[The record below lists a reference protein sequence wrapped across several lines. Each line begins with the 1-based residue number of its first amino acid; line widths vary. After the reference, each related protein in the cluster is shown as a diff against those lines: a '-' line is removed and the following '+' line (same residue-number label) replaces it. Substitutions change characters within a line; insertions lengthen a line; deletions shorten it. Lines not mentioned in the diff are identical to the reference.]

1 MLFRSTILERVT
13 WQKKEHVF
21 FKADGSPY
29 ISESDNPIECQKY
42 GDGPI
47 SLNTKCKITYQQ
59 LIFFYVTISPS
70 SQTTCFAKQ
79 GKNIFFMVFSLILI
93 SVFYLNCFLFQ
104 ILWIWHL
111 FGCFW
116 AFTVPLMLVTKFQW
130 KRGQPMQFFWI
141 AKFTICQTWQNMAIL
156 VFWAHIWKC
165 QISSQVGYPWEDLAK
180 CRSDALTLCQ

>member
-1 MLFRSTILERVT
+1 MVYIFLNWIDKTKDLPWLLFFSSSVLFCVLFRSTILERVT

-104 ILWIWHL
+104 IL
-111 FGCFW
+111 
-116 AFTVPLMLVTKFQW
+116 
-130 KRGQPMQFFWI
+130 
-141 AKFTICQTWQNMAIL
+141 
-156 VFWAHIWKC
+156 
-165 QISSQVGYPWEDLAK
+165 
-180 CRSDALTLCQ
+180 